1 MPHAFF
7 GLTMASCIALCAF
20 GVLPSDQ
27 FVDVVKWATILYAAS
42 TTVVTVVHRVWPVRL
57 RKRLSNAVSEAPTF
71 TAPSWV
77 EPEAQHGVEFLGPF
91 GSLRDDVFS
100 DAIGDGLPPNY
111 TNMIRCHG
119 APPATTDG
127 ADGAPVTVPT
137 ESEPSLE
144 NLSGRRPIGGAP
156 PLDFDG
162 VFGPKPP
169 IPHDYN
175 RRGDPATEEQEQEI
189 AELLVEAGGIE
200 AVRRRAENLAS
211 RAAAPRE
218 TPDPNVVILGD
229 PPSKGQP

>member
-7 GLTMASCIALCAF
+7 GLTMAGCFALCAF
-20 GVLPSDQ
+20 GVLPADQ
-27 FVDVVKWATILYAAS
+27 FVDVAKWVTILYAAS
-42 TTVVTVVHRVWPVRL
+42 TTLVSVVRHVWPRPASPQFENL
-57 RKRLSNAVSEAPTF
+57 AVTGSP
-71 TAPSWV
+71 TAPWL

-144 NLSGRRPIGGAP
+144 NLSGRRPIGGTP
-156 PLDFDG
+156 PLE
-162 VFGPKPP
+162 
-169 IPHDYN
+169 YN
-175 RRGDPATEEQEQEI
+175 QRPDLTLPRSAV
-189 AELLVEAGGIE
+189 ELA
-200 AVRRRAENLAS
+200 A
-211 RAAAPRE
+211 RAAASE
-218 TPDPNVVILGD
+218 AADPNIVILGD
-229 PPSKGQP
+229 PPKKEDLP